1 MIAASAP
8 IALYGIHRVDV
19 LAQWV
24 LWNVEPFCDR
34 RAFYSSG
41 YGMAR

>member
-34 RAFYSSG
+34 RAFYSGG